1 MAEQTFTAGQVLTA
15 AQMTTLQ
22 TNIGLAFVKSQTI
35 GTAITSVAVTN
46 AFSTTYDNYKI
57 LINGGAG
64 STTSGLTMI
73 LTGSTTAYYQGNVN
87 IRYDT
92 GAVAGAGISNGAA
105 FNIGRSSTDTI
116 ALSFELINPFLAKS
130 TTISGSYNDTR
141 ALAGVTANLYT
152 GWHNVQTS
160 YTGFTITFDTGTF
173 TGGTITILG
182 YRK

>member
-1 MAEQTFTAGQVLTA
+1 MAEQTFTSGQILTA

-22 TNIGLAFVKSQTI
+22 TDIGLNFVLQQTI
-35 GTAITSVAVTN
+35 GAAVTSVPVPS

-73 LTGSTTAYYQGNVN
+73 LTGSTTGYYQGNVN

-160 YTGFTITFDTGTF
+160 YTGFTITWDTGTF
-173 TGGTITILG
+173 TGGSIVVLG
-182 YRK
+182 